1 MSGPTPPSAPAPAE
15 PDVSAR
21 ARRLRRVAAG
31 RMAGLRLVLDRL
43 EDSGNR
49 AAVLRSCE
57 AFGLLHVHEIVGLR
71 PSQQP
76 RVAQKVAAAAKHGG
90 NRRMRRG
97 VGNGGEKWLC
107 VHRHETAAAC
117 AEALRGAG
125 FRIVAT
131 VPPPEGDRSDSWHD
145 ARAAADAAAVGERNE
160 ALAQL
165 ATAKLEAPFSGSTET
180 RPRQL
185 TNRSSLTPRT
195 STLGRGSRSCSARSG
210 SASPP
215 RWRSSATVPRSPEI
229 TRDHPRSPER

>member
-1 MSGPTPPSAPAPAE
+1 MSSSTQPSASAPAE

-107 VHRHETAAAC
+107 VHRHETWGGGAKKNTRKPEPCRVCARPLGICLRVSLSAC
-117 AEALRGAG
+117 
-125 FRIVAT
+125 
-131 VPPPEGDRSDSWHD
+131 
-145 ARAAADAAAVGERNE
+145 
-160 ALAQL
+160 
-165 ATAKLEAPFSGSTET
+165 
-180 RPRQL
+180 
-185 TNRSSLTPRT
+185 TP
-195 STLGRGSRSCSARSG
+195 G
-210 SASPP
+210 
-215 RWRSSATVPRSPEI
+215 
-229 TRDHPRSPER
+229 